1 MAARDVRER
10 AEAKSL
16 AYEFFPSFLRSRER
30 AVGLDAW
37 MKGRQYQYSDTA
49 GLDPDDEMYGRAYAP
64 DRETQNTEYENLRG
78 LAPNNFAGLIVTSL
92 AQTCHMEGISRG
104 DSNDTL
110 DIWETF
116 QRNQWASRQSA
127 LYRSAIGHGVAYGVV
142 LPGEDPISGGAL
154 ARMRGKSAKRM
165 AAFYDDEDDE
175 WAEFAIEATKKYK
188 SRSIEKIEEGWDVRI
203 WNSKG
208 IHLLECKGDGT
219 ERLDWKYVGKIEHFM
234 PVTPVAR
241 LANRLDL
248 DGHTMGEIEPVLPIL
263 RRLDQGL
270 FDRLINQRFGAWQIR
285 YIAGMAKPKPGVDAE
300 EIKMKLRVDDLLV
313 STDPT
318 TKFGVLPGGPIDG
331 QIAVTDADLRLLS
344 AVTQTPPH
352 HLLGMSANLQ
362 AESLAAASEGLKR
375 KSFEFRNNAGDFN
388 TQMARLAGLA
398 QKDRDLASAWDL
410 HARWK
415 NTDTVSLSQAADAL
429 AKFAADVHVPLE
441 MVWEMMPDWSDVDVE
456 RAKRLV
462 EDGTIETLLAQLM
475 ENDQEATGG
484 NPDQRAGAAE

>member
-1 MAARDVRER
+1 MAAREVRER

-16 AYEFFPSFLRSRER
+16 AFEFFPSFLRSRQH
-30 AVGLDAW
+30 ALGLDAW
-37 MKGRQYQYSDTA
+37 MKGRQYQASED
-49 GLDPDDEMYGRAYAP
+49 LDPDDPMYGRAYSP
-64 DRETQNTEYENLRG
+64 DRETQNTEYENLRS
-78 LAPNNFAGLIVTSL
+78 LAPNAFAGLIVTSL
-92 AQTCHMEGISRG
+92 AQTVHMEGISRG
-104 DSNDTL
+104 DSNDAL
-110 DIWETF
+110 DVWQTF
-116 QRNQWASRQSA
+116 QRNQWTSRQSA

-175 WAEFAIEATKKYK
+175 WAEFAIEATKKRV
-188 SRSIEKIEEGWDVRI
+188 SRELGKIEDGWEVRL

-208 IHLLECKGDGT
+208 IHLLECKGDGG
-219 ERLDWKYVGKIEHFM
+219 EKSDWRYVGKIEHFM

-248 DGHTMGEIEPVLPIL
+248 DGHTMGEIEPFLPIL

-285 YIAGMAKPKPGVDAE
+285 YIAGMAKPKPGTDPE

-313 STDPT
+313 STDPQ

-331 QIAVTDADLRLLS
+331 QISVTDADLRLLS

-352 HLLGMSANLQ
+352 HLLGMSSNLQ

-375 KSFEFRNNAGDFN
+375 KSFEFRNNAADFN
-388 TQMARLAGLA
+388 SQMARLAGMAQNDRELA
-398 QKDRDLASAWDL
+398 MAWDL
-410 HARWK
+410 HPRWK
-415 NTDTVSLSQAADAL
+415 NTDTVSMSQAADAL

-462 EDGTIETLLAQLM
+462 EDGTIETLLAQLIDI
-475 ENDQEATGG
+475 DQEATGG
-484 NPDQRAGAAE
+484 NTQRQSAAAE